1 MFTRRR
7 TASALPPYTRALG
20 RPTSY
25 MPCSPLKSSTPT
37 LASIAGWRTGPDA
50 GTRSPDSGLGGR
62 CQHKET
68 KPNNNYSPQRP
79 PPLKV
84 LGAYKNC
91 CCSKEAAGPSCG
103 GPGV

>member
-50 GTRSPDSGLGGR
+50 ETRSLDSGLGGR
-62 CQHKET
+62 SQHKQK
-68 KPNNNYSPQRP
+68 KPSKHFSPQRP
-79 PPLKV
+79 PPF
-84 LGAYKNC
+84 
-91 CCSKEAAGPSCG
+91 E
-103 GPGV
+103 GVARLQKFVVAR

>member
-50 GTRSPDSGLGGR
+50 ETRSPDSGLGGR
-62 CQHKET
+62 SQHQER
-68 KPNNNYSPQRP
+68 KPNKNYSPQRP
-79 PPLKV
+79 PPL
-84 LGAYKNC
+84 
-91 CCSKEAAGPSCG
+91 E
-103 GPGV
+103 GVARLQTIVVAR

>member
-50 GTRSPDSGLGGR
+50 ETRSPDSGLWGR
-62 CQHKET
+62 SQHNER
-68 KPNNNYSPQRP
+68 KPSNNNSHQRP
-79 PPLKV
+79 PPLE
-84 LGAYKNC
+84 GAARLQKLVVARWAL
-91 CCSKEAAGPSCG
+91 SFS
-103 GPGV
+103 V

>member
-50 GTRSPDSGLGGR
+50 ETRSLDSGL
-62 CQHKET
+62 
-68 KPNNNYSPQRP
+68 
-79 PPLKV
+79 
-84 LGAYKNC
+84 
-91 CCSKEAAGPSCG
+91 
-103 GPGV
+103 